1 MPPLHGCGTR
11 AGGTGDVTRVH
22 DRTEQSHGRPP
33 DVVAAGLQAL
43 DSLNLGV
50 ALTDASARL
59 LLTNR
64 TADQIL
70 ATRDGLEV
78 TTQGV
83 IGTVKRCCSPSLRVA
98 IEQAAQ
104 TALSGRPCLK
114 NTALIVERPSGK
126 RPLTLF
132 LRSVQ
137 GTSSPPNA
145 LRTVLLFMLDPEGPI
160 QATEASLRQLYGLTA
175 REACLAHLLISGKT
189 FGECCDYLSI
199 RASTARMHLGNVFAK
214 TGVQRQGQLISLL
227 LKSVGAVRMASAD
240 RIKSPAEQHADLG
253 DLRDNRSK
261 ARAPAVLAAG
271 LEALDS
277 LHIGVGVMNGLSQ
290 LLFANQTAHQILAT
304 RDGLEVTSQGML
316 TALKKSCLPS
326 VSALTQRA
334 AQARLRELSTQVDSV
349 LALPRPSGRRP
360 LTLLFR
366 TLSGMESSLDPRGP
380 AVLVFMLDPELPI
393 PDAESGLRQ
402 LYGFTSCEAR
412 LAHLLMEGKT
422 LDDCCEQLGIRA
434 STARMHLA
442 SLFGKA
448 GVQRQGPLISLLLK
462 SVGIVRVKGDE
473 RWIQKSQY
481 RVSRINHGPVAGLE
495 QGVNFSPLL
504 SSESPKT
511 RGLSRVTNLLRS
523 DDSKFL

>member
-1 MPPLHGCGTR
+1 MSTRSRTARRFREVEFLATSEFLLMAVAIGFSGAGSTVVRCGENR
-11 AGGTGDVTRVH
+11 RLAALAFRLNRRQGNPSELVD
-22 DRTEQSHGRPP
+22 
-33 DVVAAGLQAL
+33 AGLEAL
-43 DSLNLGV
+43 DWLNLGV
-50 ALTDASARL
+50 VLTDSTGKL
-59 LLTNR
+59 LLANR
-64 TADQIL
+64 TAEQIL
-70 ATRDGLEV
+70 AGRDGLEV
-78 TTQGV
+78 TPGGA
-83 IGTVKRCCSPSLRVA
+83 IGTANRGGSRALRAA
-98 IEQAAQ
+98 IQQAAQ
-104 TALSGRPCLK
+104 EVSPSNAALVVPRS
-114 NTALIVERPSGK
+114 SGK

-145 LRTVLLFMLDPEGPI
+145 PCTVLLFMLDPEGQI

-189 FGECCDYLSI
+189 FVECCDYLRI

-240 RIKSPAEQHADLG
+240 KIRSRAEQHADPG
-253 DLRDNRSK
+253 DLRDDRSK

-290 LLFANQTAHQILAT
+290 LLFANQTAHQILAA
-304 RDGLEVTSQGML
+304 RDGLEVTAQGML
-316 TALKKSCLPS
+316 TAVKKSGFPS
-326 VSALTQRA
+326 VSALTEQA
-334 AQARLRELSTQVDSV
+334 AQSRLRESSTPVDSV

-360 LTLLFR
+360 LTLLIR
-366 TLSGMESSLDPRGP
+366 ALSGMEARLDPGGP
-380 AVLVFMLDPELPI
+380 AVLVFMLDPELPL

-402 LYGFTSCEAR
+402 VYGFTSCEAR

-422 LDDCCEQLGIRA
+422 LDDCCEQLDIRA

-442 SLFGKA
+442 SMFGKA

-462 SVGIVRVKGDE
+462 SVGIVRVKADE
-473 RWIQKSQY
+473 RWIRESRD
-481 RVSRINHGPVAGLE
+481 RVQTINQHPVAGL
-495 QGVNFSPLL
+495 
-504 SSESPKT
+504 
-511 RGLSRVTNLLRS
+511 
-523 DDSKFL
+523 D

>member
-1 MPPLHGCGTR
+1 VPPLHGRSTR
-11 AGGTGDVTRVH
+11 AGGTGEVARFH
-22 DRTEQSHGRPP
+22 DRTEQSHGCPS
-33 DVVAAGLQAL
+33 DVVAAGLEAL

-83 IGTVKRCCSPSLRVA
+83 IRTVKRCCSPSFRVA

-104 TALSGRPCLK
+104 GALPGRPSSK
-114 NTALIVERPSGK
+114 NAALVVQRPSGK
-126 RPLTLF
+126 RSLTLF
-132 LRSVQ
+132 VRPVQ
-137 GTSSPPNA
+137 GASAPPNA
-145 LRTVLLFMLDPEGPI
+145 PCTVLLFMLDPEGPI

-189 FGECCDYLSI
+189 FEECCDYLSI
-199 RASTARMHLGNVFAK
+199 RASTARMHLGNVFTK

-240 RIKSPAEQHADLG
+240 KIKSHGEQHADLG
-253 DLRDNRSK
+253 DLRDNRSR
-261 ARAPAVLAAG
+261 APAPAVLAAG

-277 LHIGVGVMNGLSQ
+277 LHIGVGVMNGLSE

-304 RDGLEVTSQGML
+304 RDGLEVTAQGML
-316 TALKKSCLPS
+316 TAFKKSGFPS

-334 AQARLRELSTQVDSV
+334 AQARLRESSTPVDSV

-366 TLSGMESSLDPRGP
+366 TLSGLESSLDPRGP

-473 RWIQKSQY
+473 RWVRKSQY
-481 RVSRINHGPVAGLE
+481 RVSTIDQRFVTGLDEPRAGSSRL
-495 QGVNFSPLL
+495 P
-504 SSESPKT
+504 SSEGP
-511 RGLSRVTNLLRS
+511 
-523 DDSKFL
+523 